1 MSNATAKKTN
11 PANIRT
17 GKNQS
22 QRCGRA
28 ELSLSVTLSR
38 IKMWSQV
45 LSILSIFYMKTLIN
59 KPQDMESYH
68 LITDKLIIMQN
79 SSATN
84 H

>member
-1 MSNATAKKTN
+1 MPLQRKQILQIYAQAKTK
-11 PANIRT
+11 ARDV
-17 GKNQS
+17 
-22 QRCGRA
+22 A
-28 ELSLSVTLSR
+28 ELSSLSVTLSR

-59 KPQDMESYH
+59 KPKDMESYH